1 MTNGLKDV
9 SPEKEKQ
16 PWDKNKILALAVIG
30 VLSVSVGVSRSFW
43 YPQTE
48 YAKGLAPDFS
58 LFDINGNS
66 FTLSSHRGGVVILNF
81 MALWCSTCRSVIL
94 ELESVWTLHSKTI
107 VIASIIIDFE
117 TQERIKTFR
126 NSYSNA
132 TWTWIKDTANVAGA
146 YDVNFI
152 PKTVVIDK
160 NGIIEFTH
168 VGWVHS
174 QTLLSEIEQLLS

>member
-16 PWDKNKILALAVIG
+16 PWNKKKVLALAVIG
-30 VLSVSVGVSRSFW
+30 VLSISIVVSRSFW
-43 YPQTE
+43 YSQTE

-58 LFDINGNS
+58 LVDIDGNS
-66 FTLSSHRGGVVILNF
+66 FTLSSHRGKVVILDF
-81 MALWCSTCRSVIL
+81 MALGCGTCRSEIL
-94 ELESVWTLHSKTI
+94 ELESVWTLHNKTI

-117 TQERIKTFR
+117 TNERIRTFR

-132 TWTWIKDTANVAGA
+132 TWIWITDTANVAEA
-146 YDVNFI
+146 YDVNLI
-152 PKTVVIDK
+152 PKTVIIDK

-168 VGWVHS
+168 VGWVNS
-174 QTLLSEIEQLLS
+174 QTLLSEIEQLPS